1 VIWTVFLSYRRTNV
15 PWALAIHQSLTRR
28 GYDVFLD
35 YTGIGSGD
43 FEQII
48 LSNIRSRAHFLVLLT
63 PSALEACNDPE
74 DWLRREIEE
83 ALTLKRNIVPIML
96 EGFDFST
103 PVISAQLT
111 GSLERLKRYNAL
123 IVPPAFF
130 EEAMTRLS
138 DKYLSIAPE
147 DVPHPPATA
156 AASQAAKAQN
166 EAVRAIPPV
175 ELNELT
181 AQQWFE
187 RGFASKD
194 RKQQIVFYSEA
205 LRLNPNYGEAYHNR
219 GTAYDMS
226 GDLDAAIRDYDRA
239 IARIPKPLLPVIN
252 RGAAREEKGD
262 REGAIQDYTLAI
274 HLDPTSVRAF
284 TNRGAARHRMKD
296 YNLALADYNEAIRL
310 NPHYGVAFYNR
321 SFTRQALGD
330 RAGAQQD
337 LDQASRL
344 GYPPKGLSG

>member
-1 VIWTVFLSYRRTNV
+1 MIWTVFLSYRRTNI
-15 PWALAIHQSLTRR
+15 PWALAIHQSLTSR

-63 PSALEACNDPE
+63 PSALEGCNNPT
-74 DWLRREIEE
+74 DWLRREIEA
-83 ALTLKRNIVPIML
+83 ALTLKRNIVPILL
-96 EGFDFST
+96 EGCDFSS
-103 PVISAQLT
+103 PAISARLT
-111 GSLERLKRYNAL
+111 GSLELLKRYNAL
-123 IVPPAFF
+123 IVPPAYF

-138 DKYLSIAPE
+138 DKYLSVALE
-147 DVPHPPATA
+147 ALPHPPATA

-166 EAVRAIPPV
+166 EAVRTIPRV
-175 ELNELT
+175 ELNELA

-187 RGFASKD
+187 RGFASSD
-194 RKQQIVFYSEA
+194 RKQQIAFYSEA
-205 LRLNPNYGEAYHNR
+205 LRLKPDYGTAYHNR
-219 GTAYDMS
+219 GAAYDML
-226 GDLDAAIRDYDRA
+226 GELDAAIRDYDHA
-239 IARIPKPLLPVIN
+239 ITLIPHPLLSVIN

-262 REGAIQDYTLAI
+262 RPGAIQDFTLAI
-274 HLDPTSVRAF
+274 SLDPTSVQAF

-296 YNLALADYNEAIRL
+296 YNLALSDYNEAIRL

-321 SFTRQALGD
+321 AFTRHALGD
-330 RAGAQQD
+330 RAGAQHD

-344 GYPPKGLSG
+344 GYPPKRPSG